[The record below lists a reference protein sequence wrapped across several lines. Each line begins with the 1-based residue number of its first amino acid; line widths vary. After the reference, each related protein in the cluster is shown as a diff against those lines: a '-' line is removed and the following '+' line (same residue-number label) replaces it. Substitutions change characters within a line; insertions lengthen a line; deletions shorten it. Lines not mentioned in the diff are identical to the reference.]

1 MTVQRIGFNGNRL
14 RALSYF
20 LCFWCQTC
28 VFLISK
34 MKKRVQE
41 TWQALGGSWIQ
52 DWKRCTKCSLRMLNF
67 LPSFGALATDC
78 KTCQTDQLVGKGIGK
93 WNKLKTVISTWLAN
107 VKMYALFS
115 QVKVHLTQN
124 IFSASTM
131 RKMRF
136 CGSRRK
142 LYGWSISVETK
153 IRSIKYEVA
162 IKVEVTVRG
171 ILQVWSYLR
180 SSAKPLAL
188 VAMTNPYDLY
198 FIM

>member
-41 TWQALGGSWIQ
+41 TWQALGRSWIQ

-78 KTCQTDQLVGKGIGK
+78 NTCQTDQLVGKGIGK
-93 WNKLKTVISTWLAN
+93 WNKLKTAISTWLAN
-107 VKMYALFS
+107 VKMHALFS
-115 QVKVHLTQN
+115 KTAPYSKHFFCKYNAEDAILWVKAQALWLVNLRWNQN
-124 IFSASTM
+124 TINQIW
-131 RKMRF
+131 
-136 CGSRRK
+136 G
-142 LYGWSISVETK
+142 G
-153 IRSIKYEVA
+153 
-162 IKVEVTVRG
+162 
-171 ILQVWSYLR
+171 
-180 SSAKPLAL
+180 
-188 VAMTNPYDLY
+188 N
-198 FIM
+198 